1 MAEVCEREGARV
13 DTGRGQGH
21 HRVMA
26 AYPPPDLRVSDG
38 EREPIVERLRQA
50 FVEGR
55 LGKDEF
61 DQRLT
66 LALTARTHADIA
78 PVLAGLPVPEAPE
91 GNPPSV
97 DERPAADERTAA
109 AFAHL
114 LGGAT
119 SFVGPLIMVV
129 AAKNGRTGFSRA
141 QAVEAL
147 NFQLSLLMI
156 TIVTLGIGSLLYAV
170 AWIFSI
176 VAAVNAGSGLPF
188 RYPFT
193 WRLVR

>member
-1 MAEVCEREGARV
+1 M
-13 DTGRGQGH
+13 T
-21 HRVMA
+21 

-38 EREPIVERLRQA
+38 EREPVVDKLRQA

-66 LALTARTHADIA
+66 LALTARTHADLA
-78 PVLAGLPVPEAPE
+78 PVLAGLPLPGPPGDGPLAPRDS
-91 GNPPSV
+91 P
-97 DERPAADERTAA
+97 PAADERTAA
-109 AFAHL
+109 ALAHL
-114 LGGAT
+114 LGAVT

-129 AAKNGRTGFSRA
+129 AARNGRTGFSRA

-147 NFQLSLLMI
+147 NFQLSLLII
-156 TIVTLGIGSLLYAV
+156 TMVTLGIGSLFYLV

-176 VAAVNAGSGLPF
+176 VAAVNAGSGQPF
-188 RYPFT
+188 RYPLT